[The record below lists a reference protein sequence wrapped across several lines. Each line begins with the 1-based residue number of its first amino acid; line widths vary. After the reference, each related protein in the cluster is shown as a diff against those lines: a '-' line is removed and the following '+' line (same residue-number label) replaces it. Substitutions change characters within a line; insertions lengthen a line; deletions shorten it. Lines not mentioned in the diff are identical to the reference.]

1 MRVVV
6 RKWGNSLALRIPR
19 ELAKDLGLDE
29 GSPVEMRSDGRRITI
44 VRAVERHTLA
54 DLVSRINDSNRHTE
68 ITTSPV
74 GKEIW

>member
-6 RKWGNSLALRIPR
+6 RKWGNSLALRLPR
-19 ELAKDLGLDE
+19 DLAKDLGLDE
-29 GSPVEMRSDGRRITI
+29 GSPVEMRSDGRQITI
-44 VRAVERHTLA
+44 VRAAPRHTLA

-68 ITTSPV
+68 IATSPA